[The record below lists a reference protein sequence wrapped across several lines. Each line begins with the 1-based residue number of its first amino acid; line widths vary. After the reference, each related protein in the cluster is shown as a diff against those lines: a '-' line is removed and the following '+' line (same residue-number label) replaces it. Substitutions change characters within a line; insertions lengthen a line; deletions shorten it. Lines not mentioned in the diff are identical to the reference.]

1 MSNTEVTDIIYNKY
15 VDTGNVPAIIMY
27 SIAKKVMNNEVLSTY
42 ENSIF
47 VGKTSDINFLIR
59 SIAKYN
65 T

>member
-1 MSNTEVTDIIYNKY
+1 MSNTEVTEIIYNKY
-15 VDTGNVPAIIMY
+15 IDTGNVPAIIMY
-27 SIAKKVMNNEVLSTY
+27 SIAKKVMNNEVLTTY

-59 SIAKYN
+59 SITKYN

>member
-1 MSNTEVTDIIYNKY
+1 MSNTEVTNIIYNKY

-27 SIAKKVMNNEVLSTY
+27 SIARKVMNNEVLSTY